1 MLRFLRVALVL
12 ELSAV
17 IWLSVLMGRFF
28 YRAYETFSSEHLPV
42 SFLAALVMLVL
53 GTQQT
58 AMSFRREKLRAASG
72 LAPAQATRLRH
83 QVAYTTLFALLLV
96 AASVL
101 LIILRHHSS

>member
-17 IWLSVLMGRFF
+17 VWLSVLMGRFF
-28 YRAYETFSSEHLPV
+28 YRAYETSSSEHLPV

-72 LAPAQATRLRH
+72 LPPAQAIRLRH